1 VKAYLPKNNVSE
13 EVYTDLVENK
23 QILVSIKEIDEKRQL
38 LKVTPLAEE

>member
-1 VKAYLPKNNVSE
+1 MKAYLPKNNVSE
-13 EVYTDLVENK
+13 EVYADLVENK